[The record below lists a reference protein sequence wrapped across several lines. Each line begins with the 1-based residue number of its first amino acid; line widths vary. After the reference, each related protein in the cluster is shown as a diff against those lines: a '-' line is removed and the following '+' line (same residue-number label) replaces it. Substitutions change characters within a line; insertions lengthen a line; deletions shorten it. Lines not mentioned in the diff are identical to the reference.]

1 MTDVSN
7 ICNYVPPPLL
17 VLHQHQSLRGTNPRL
32 HPFSLIFEDF
42 SLQTHRVC
50 STCSNWDIFSAEP
63 HAGGGAYL
71 PAKPGGPTVE
81 NSLHLEAKKE
91 ALRNKEPGEEEE
103 EEEELRGVRKTEA
116 CDT

>member
-1 MTDVSN
+1 M
-7 ICNYVPPPLL
+7 L
-17 VLHQHQSLRGTNPRL
+17 
-32 HPFSLIFEDF
+32 
-42 SLQTHRVC
+42 
-50 STCSNWDIFSAEP
+50 
-63 HAGGGAYL
+63 GGGAYL